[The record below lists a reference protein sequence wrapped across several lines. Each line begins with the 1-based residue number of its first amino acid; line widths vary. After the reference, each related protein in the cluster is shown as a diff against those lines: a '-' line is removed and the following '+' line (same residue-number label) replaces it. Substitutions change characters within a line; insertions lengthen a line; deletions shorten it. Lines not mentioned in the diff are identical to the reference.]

1 MVATRASRQVRASE
15 LGPGATH
22 TTSQATSTAHPQLDN
37 PSASSTFSSPPS
49 SSSRSSRSSR
59 RSLHRK
65 QTPLDADT
73 SSPHSLPPH
82 PHLAQPQPHPLSKP
96 GKLDLDDPDFN
107 LNLDAQLKE
116 ELNKHYAPK
125 QQPPHPSSPDMVS
138 GRPIAPC
145 EDAVFATPT
154 GTVVVRPY
162 VSAGKEIK
170 ALLQFTPRF
179 SSFNRENTKSQSDE
193 FRGFFTLF
201 WIGLAL
207 LFLRTCIE
215 SWELNRTILS
225 PNFAHLITA
234 DGVALAFADLIM
246 VTSMLLCVPFVKC
259 LQKGYF
265 NYYYTG
271 LIIQHLFQT
280 TFLGIAIVWG
290 YARNW
295 YWVQAGF
302 LVLHALSSM
311 MKMHS
316 YMSHNGMLATVHA
329 RLQKEKHTLHEY
341 LNSLPGGHEGALAE
355 AAEHKAELEAR
366 EASAPQVSEPA
377 TRTPTPPQITV
388 TGEDG
393 TVVSETIARLGQNGE
408 VAKKNNE
415 VRRRLRST
423 KPATDA
429 LPAPQSGLPR
439 GTSLEPAHTT
449 SPHAKRVPTLLAWSS
464 DPKIALLAR
473 NIDEMSDELCSNG
486 ERGLVWPQNVTYK
499 HFIEFMFFP
508 TLVYQL
514 EYPRTSTMRPL
525 FVLEKVFATFGTFS
539 LIYTVTEH
547 YIMPYSP
554 KPGDNLIQTFA
565 QLAIP
570 MIINFLLIFYIIFEC
585 VCTGFAELSYFAD
598 REFYQDWWNSTSW
611 DEFSRKWNK
620 PVHTFL
626 LRHVYASS
634 RHGLRLGRW
643 GATFFTFLL
652 SALCHELVM
661 AVVSKKIR
669 PYLFLM
675 QMIQLPMIMI
685 SRLPAVKRNR
695 TLGNIIFWAGL
706 MLGFPLLEICYLR
719 F

>member
-1 MVATRASRQVRASE
+1 MRAE
-15 LGPGATH
+15 I
-22 TTSQATSTAHPQLDN
+22 
-37 PSASSTFSSPPS
+37 
-49 SSSRSSRSSR
+49 
-59 RSLHRK
+59 
-65 QTPLDADT
+65 
-73 SSPHSLPPH
+73 
-82 PHLAQPQPHPLSKP
+82 
-96 GKLDLDDPDFN
+96 
-107 LNLDAQLKE
+107 
-116 ELNKHYAPK
+116 
-125 QQPPHPSSPDMVS
+125 
-138 GRPIAPC
+138 PIAPC
-145 EDAVFATPT
+145 EDAVIATPS
-154 GTVVVRPY
+154 GTVRVRPY
-162 VSAGKEIK
+162 VSAGKELK
-170 ALLQFTPRF
+170 TFLQFKPRF
-179 SSFNRENTKSQSDE
+179 SSFDRENNRSQPDE

-207 LFLRTCIE
+207 LFVRTCIE
-215 SWELNRTILS
+215 SWEANGTLLS
-225 PNFAHLITA
+225 PNFAQLITA
-234 DGVALAFADLIM
+234 DGVALAFADFIM
-246 VTSMLLCVPFVKC
+246 VSSMLLCVPFVKC

-265 NYYYTG
+265 KYHWTG
-271 LIIQHLFQT
+271 IIIQHVFQT
-280 TFLGIAIVWG
+280 TFLGVAIAWG

-302 LVLHALSSM
+302 LVLHAMSSM

-316 YMSHNGMLATVHA
+316 YMSHNGMLANVNA
-329 RLQKEKHTLHEY
+329 RLIKEKETLHEY
-341 LNSLPGGHEGALAE
+341 LNSLPGGHEAALAE
-355 AAEHKAELEAR
+355 ADQRKSELEVR
-366 EASAPQVSEPA
+366 EVSAPRISEPA
-377 TRTPTPPQITV
+377 TPVSTPTPPQIRITDD
-388 TGEDG
+388 DG
-393 TVVSETIARLGQNGE
+393 TVVSETIARLGLNGD
-408 VAKKNNE
+408 AKKKGSE
-415 VRRRLRST
+415 VRRRVRSS

-429 LPAPQSGLPR
+429 LPSPQSGLPR

-473 NIDEMSDELCSNG
+473 NIDAMSDELCSNG
-486 ERGLVWPQNVTYK
+486 ARGLVWPQNVTYK

-514 EYPRTSTMRPL
+514 EYPRTSTIRPL

-539 LIYTVTEH
+539 LIYAVTEH

-570 MIINFLLIFYIIFEC
+570 MIVNFLLIFYIIFEC

-634 RHGLRLGRW
+634 RSGLRLGRW

-685 SRLPAVKRNR
+685 GRLPAVKRNR